1 MKYDVVVVANG
12 KGKRA
17 DLGFN
22 KILFVM
28 KNNKR
33 VIDNALHLFIE
44 DQDCENIIVVND
56 DDLKFDNH
64 KIVVTKGGQE
74 RFDSV
79 KKGLQLVKSEYVL
92 IHDGARPFLRK
103 ESLEELKEKVFNSD
117 AAILAIRASDTIK
130 MVCKENKILKTIN
143 RDTIFLAQTPQGFK
157 TEIIRDCYERINDQK
172 FSDDASLL
180 EYFGYPVYI
189 VENKYNNKKLTH
201 KEDFENI

>member
-92 IHDGARPFLRK
+92 IHDAARPFLRK

>member
-92 IHDGARPFLRK
+92 IHDAARPFLRK

-157 TEIIRDCYERINDQK
+157 TEIIKDCYERINDQK

>member
-157 TEIIRDCYERINDQK
+157 TEIIKDCYERINDQK